1 MGEFFPIDKKEEFVY
16 NYGAGRDQLTEIV
29 TTDANGNRTVEYN
42 LYNKLGTP
50 YSYRGRF
57 MNWEGNKLTS
67 CGEKTYSYDASGRF
81 ANFKYEGDKLIND
94 GRRYMYG
101 VDGLL
106 GFFIGGR
113 KYYFYQKN
121 LFGDVVGIKEYDFLT
136 QCH

>member
-1 MGEFFPIDKKEEFVY
+1 MGEFFPIDKKEEYVY
-16 NYGAGRDQLTEIV
+16 NYYAGRDQLTEIV

-101 VDGLL
+101 SDGVA
-106 GFFIGGR
+106 GFLAGGTR
-113 KYYFYQKN
+113 YLKN
-121 LFGDVVGIKEYDFLT
+121 RIII
-136 QCH
+136 